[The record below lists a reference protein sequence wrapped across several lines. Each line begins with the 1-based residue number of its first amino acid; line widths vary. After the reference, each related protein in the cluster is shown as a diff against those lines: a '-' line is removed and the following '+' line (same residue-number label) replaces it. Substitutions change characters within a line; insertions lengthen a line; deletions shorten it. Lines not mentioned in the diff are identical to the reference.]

1 MVWKVFSNSEEIM
14 EYSQAVIS
22 YRKLIC
28 PAQQKDFLGL
38 FGGHFG
44 QAVDR
49 DPLLRSSGSWGCS
62 NQGLAPPGTQFSKV
76 KHF

>member
-44 QAVDR
+44 PAVEELGELG
-49 DPLLRSSGSWGCS
+49 LL
-62 NQGLAPPGTQFSKV
+62 QPGTSTPQELNFLKV